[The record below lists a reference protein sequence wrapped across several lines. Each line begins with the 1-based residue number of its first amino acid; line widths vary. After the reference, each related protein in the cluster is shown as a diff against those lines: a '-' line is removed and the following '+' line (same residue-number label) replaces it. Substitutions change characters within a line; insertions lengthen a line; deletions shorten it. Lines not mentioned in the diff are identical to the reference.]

1 MHRLKILTPYIKLD
15 QLLKLAGWVGS
26 GGQAKELIAAGEI
39 KVNGDV
45 ETRRGKKLTTGDQV
59 QFLTE
64 KVEIDCLSQADMD
77 PNLDQAITNSGRLE

>member
-26 GGQAKELIAAGEI
+26 GGQAKEVIAAGEI
-39 KVNGDV
+39 KVNGEI

-59 QFLTE
+59 QFMSE
-64 KVEIDCLSQADMD
+64 MVEIESLS
-77 PNLDQAITNSGRLE
+77 NSPDEFD